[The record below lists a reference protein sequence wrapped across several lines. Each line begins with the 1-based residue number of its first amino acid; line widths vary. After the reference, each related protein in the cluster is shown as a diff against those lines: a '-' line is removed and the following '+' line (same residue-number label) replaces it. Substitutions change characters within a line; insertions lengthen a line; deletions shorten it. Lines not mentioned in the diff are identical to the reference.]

1 MNNDYKKPYS
11 QWSLIE
17 LLDEAIGLSQS
28 VCSEYCGGRCKCGE
42 YQAAINKVIEDLTNG
57 SK

>member
-17 LLDEAIGLSQS
+17 LLDEAIGLSKS
-28 VCSEYCGGRCKCGE
+28 VCLEYCDVSCKCNE
-42 YQAAINKVIEDLTNG
+42 YQEAINKVIKELTNG
-57 SK
+57 Q